1 MTDEKKSLMRCLGE
15 FAGHLIKAVKRP
27 AGGDTQTVRRELDE
41 TKRGNV
47 TLRRTV
53 IEEVEGP
60 ADELGGDDK
69 TCS

>member
-1 MTDEKKSLMRCLGE
+1 MTANKKSLMRCLGE
-15 FAGHLIKAVKRP
+15 FTGHLIKAVKRP
-27 AGGDTQTVRRELDE
+27 ANGGTHTVRHELDE
-41 TKRGNV
+41 TKQGNL